1 MGVNVG
7 SAYSDEGK
15 LLMELLERSGEG
27 LLPCGTKIVG
37 DRLYGMRV
45 KLLEKMEG
53 MGYEPLV
60 YSRDT
65 VWVRVRSEVRKRAHE
80 KAMRDEGIMRG
91 RYRIEQVFGSIKRAY
106 GSYLEV
112 RTERMA
118 RLLVLGMFI
127 MWNLVGVLL
136 WGGGF
141 LFFVLFWRV

>member
-1 MGVNVG
+1 
-7 SAYSDEGK
+7 
-15 LLMELLERSGEG
+15 
-27 LLPCGTKIVG
+27 
-37 DRLYGMRV
+37 MRV
-45 KLLEKMEG
+45 KLLEKTEE
-53 MGYEPLV
+53 MGYNPLV

-65 VWVRVRSEVRKRAHE
+65 VWVRVRSEVRKRAQE
-80 KAMRDEGIMRG
+80 RAMRHKRIMRG

-136 WGGGF
+136 WSGGF
-141 LFFVLFWRV
+141 LFFILLLRVYEFTLN